1 MPSFATKEHALS
13 NKNFY
18 KVPNG
23 PDSWVSSCIGINAV
37 ERRVKGLAPRTPEAF
52 PPPIEPIAFLVEQ
65 AANSRL
71 PGHYHQADQFQ
82 VFVSGEGNFG
92 IKPITG
98 MTVHYAMA
106 FTPYAPIHATTSPIE
121 YYTLRNGWDPGAQWM
136 PEHKAGLMARTHP
149 YRHGL
154 GLVPALAGN
163 PDGPEGLT
171 GLIEQNVVPFEA
183 DGLGATLYQSGPGI
197 SIDGPAPSSGRG
209 QYWLVLKGQCQINDH
224 AASERSMLFV
234 APDEFAPSITAGNEG
249 VSILLMQFP
258 KREQITGL

>member
-1 MPSFATKEHALS
+1 MLSFATKEHGLA

-23 PDSWVSSCIGINAV
+23 PDSFVSSCIGINAV
-37 ERRVKGLAPRTPEAF
+37 ERKVKGLPTRPPEAF
-52 PPPIEPIAFLVEQ
+52 PPPVEPIAFLVEQ

-82 VFVSGEGNFG
+82 VFVSGEGSFG

-106 FTPYAPIHATTSPIE
+106 YTPYAPIHATTAPIE

-136 PEHKAGLMARTHP
+136 PEKKAGLMTREHP

-154 GLVPALAGN
+154 GLVPALVGDA
-163 PDGPEGLT
+163 DGPASIEGLV
-171 GLIEQNVVPFEA
+171 EQNVVPFEQ
-183 DGLGATLYQSGPGI
+183 DGLGATLYQASTPQTIHGCSP
-197 SIDGPAPSSGRG
+197 DSGRG
-209 QYWLVLKGQCQINDH
+209 QYWLVLKGDCTINEH
-224 AASERSMLFV
+224 QASVRSIAFV
-234 APDEFAPSITAGNEG
+234 SPDEPAPTIIAGAQG
-249 VSILLMQFP
+249 VSILMMQFP
-258 KREQITGL
+258 KR